1 MLQHIG
7 CFIHKC
13 AILKYMLQHIGR
25 STPPNFIFCLPLWK
39 NVIYFPNLNSP
50 PPIFPKFGEYKFRA
64 FCNITDAAEKPNVD
78 SCRFSAQSED
88 NARIRKNCRN
98 RHQGDEHARHQNINV
113 HLFKLVKKGPIIF

>member
-39 NVIYFPNLNSP
+39 NVIYFPNLNFPPQYFQNLGNISLEHSVTLLMLLRSP
-50 PPIFPKFGEYKFRA
+50 MLIPAGFLPKVKTMLELGR
-64 FCNITDAAEKPNVD
+64 TAEIDIKVMNMRD
-78 SCRFSAQSED
+78 
-88 NARIRKNCRN
+88 IK
-98 RHQGDEHARHQNINV
+98 I
-113 HLFKLVKKGPIIF
+113 